1 MSHDIRTPI
10 NGIRGLVNV
19 GKNHI
24 HDVDKIAECLDEI
37 MRSSDMLVD
46 LVNNVLNM
54 SKLESGGIQLTEEAF
69 DLQEMLDDV
78 KAFCKCAGRA
88 EANQSS
94 D

>member
-1 MSHDIRTPI
+1 MTYQEELRVTAEEAERANAVKTDFLRRMSHDIRTPI

-46 LVNNVLNM
+46 LVNNV
-54 SKLESGGIQLTEEAF
+54 
-69 DLQEMLDDV
+69 
-78 KAFCKCAGRA
+78 
-88 EANQSS
+88 
-94 D
+94 